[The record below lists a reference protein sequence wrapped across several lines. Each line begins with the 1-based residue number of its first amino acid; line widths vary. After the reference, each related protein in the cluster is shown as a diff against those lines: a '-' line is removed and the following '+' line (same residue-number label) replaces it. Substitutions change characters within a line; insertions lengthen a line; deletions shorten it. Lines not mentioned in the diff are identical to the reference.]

1 MIHRKTGRKTEELY
15 SRYWSS
21 ILVIIFAV
29 SVYPEPSGQVWKTE
43 TVEDFET
50 AVYSEK
56 DLKVRQDAEVLPD
69 IRVSS
74 TLTSPLL
81 DSGKSLLIRITDYI
95 ESPVELLLKKK
106 YECPDYLGSLIFH
119 VYSSGSDAV
128 LLMGLLDS
136 DNNYRRIKISSMN
149 FQGWRKIRVN
159 IKSKLPQDDIIFNR
173 HEVITLQSIYIHMG
187 STGKNLKEAIIIL
200 DDIQAETRK
209 KYRVADE
216 LRRLTY

>member
-1 MIHRKTGRKTEELY
+1 MIHRQTGKRTEELY

-21 ILVIIFAV
+21 LFVGLFAV
-29 SVYPEPSGQVWKTE
+29 SVFSQPFGQVWKTD

-50 AVYSEK
+50 SVYTEK
-56 DLKVRQDAEVLPD
+56 DLKVRQEAAVLPD
-69 IRVSS
+69 IRISS

-81 DSGKSLLIRITDYI
+81 DSRKSLLIRITDYI
-95 ESPVELLLKKK
+95 ESPVELILKNK
-106 YECPDYLGSLIFH
+106 YECSDYLGSLVFH

-128 LLMGLLDS
+128 LYMGLLDAGS
-136 DNNYRRIKISSMN
+136 NYRRIKIGSMN
-149 FQGWRKIRVN
+149 YQGWRKIRVN

-173 HEVITLQSIYIHMG
+173 HEVITLQGIYIHMG
-187 STGKNLKEAIIIL
+187 NTGKNLKEAIIIL

-209 KYRVADE
+209 KYRVANE